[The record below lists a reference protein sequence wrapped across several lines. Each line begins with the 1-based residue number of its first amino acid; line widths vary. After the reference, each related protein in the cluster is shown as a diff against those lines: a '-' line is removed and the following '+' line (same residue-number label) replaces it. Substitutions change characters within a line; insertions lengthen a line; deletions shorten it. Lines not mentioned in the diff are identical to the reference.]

1 MEMVTALEAF
11 SKCGV
16 MALVIHV
23 ETGMAIVGTRTQVHI
38 SILHEGCH
46 GIEALLQLI
55 IFH

>member
-1 MEMVTALEAF
+1 MVTALEAF